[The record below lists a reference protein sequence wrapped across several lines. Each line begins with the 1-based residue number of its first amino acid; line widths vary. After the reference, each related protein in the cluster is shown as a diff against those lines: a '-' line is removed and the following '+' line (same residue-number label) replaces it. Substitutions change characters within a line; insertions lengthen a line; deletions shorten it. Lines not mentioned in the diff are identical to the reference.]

1 MRVRAQHPYLGGLI
15 LRHTN
20 EPAHT
25 LAWAVGAAGERTV
38 AERLDQIRGIRVL
51 HDLAIPGTR
60 ANIDH
65 VAVGGDAVWVI
76 DSKKYHG
83 RIDAR
88 DVGRFPAHDQRLFV
102 GRRDRT
108 DLVDAM
114 SLQVRVLTRA
124 LADPTVP
131 VHAALC
137 FVDAQ
142 WPLFSRPTFVRGV
155 WIGWPTAL
163 PQLFPRDRAV
173 DAEQTERVARHLAER
188 LRVR

>member
-1 MRVRAQHPYLGGLI
+1 MGSDG
-15 LRHTN
+15 
-20 EPAHT
+20 
-25 LAWAVGAAGERTV
+25 
-38 AERLDQIRGIRVL
+38 
-51 HDLAIPGTR
+51 
-60 ANIDH
+60 
-65 VAVGGDAVWVI
+65 VWVI

-83 RIDAR
+83 RIDR

-114 SLQVRVLTRA
+114 SLQVRVVTRA

-137 FVDAQ
+137 FVDAH

-163 PQLFPRDRAV
+163 PQLFPATGPSTPS
-173 DAEQTERVARHLAER
+173 APRVARHLAVR
-188 LRVR
+188 LRAR